1 MWDGKIG
8 MWPIGQFQPAARA
21 SANQPRGAPVWHN
34 EKVNKKRYRA
44 LLLEKVIPSI
54 KEKWPRQSWNDNR
67 AVIWIQQDG
76 AKAHITPD
84 DAEFQQGLEQLEV
97 EDKILLY
104 TQPARSPDTNINDLG
119 FFCALLSSYH
129 GHCPDDESQIIQYV
143 SLAYQ
148 EYDQAKINDI
158 WLSLIGVLN
167 LFIEHH
173 GGNDFRLPHLRKA
186 ALRRAGQ
193 LPITLPVTEAALEY
207 LDWTD

>member
-1 MWDGKIG
+1 
-8 MWPIGQFQPAARA
+8 
-21 SANQPRGAPVWHN
+21 
-34 EKVNKKRYRA
+34 
-44 LLLEKVIPSI
+44 
-54 KEKWPRQSWNDNR
+54 
-67 AVIWIQQDG
+67 
-76 AKAHITPD
+76 
-84 DAEFQQGLEQLEV
+84 LEQIEV

-104 TQPARSPDTNINDLG
+104 AQPARSPDTNINDLG
-119 FFCALLSSYH
+119 FIRALQSSYH

-158 WLSLIGVLN
+158 WLSMMEVLN
-167 LFIEHH
+167 LVIEHH

-207 LDWTD
+207 FRLK